1 MCISLKLL
9 KQEVGDEVQGWR
21 LQDGPLWHENHV
33 ELKTVKAKKE
43 SGRNFDPSSN
53 RLKEFT

>member
-1 MCISLKLL
+1 MILKVEMCTL
-9 KQEVGDEVQGWR
+9 VFP
-21 LQDGPLWHENHV
+21 GPLWHENHV